1 MNDFDRVSTEEVAAG
16 GRLSPL
22 PPVILS
28 FLPQVCGTDNKTYDS
43 SCQLFAAKCNLEGTK
58 RGHRLHLDYTG
69 PCKREPRALGHFK
82 ALTKD

>member
-1 MNDFDRVSTEEVAAG
+1 MLSG
-16 GRLSPL
+16 GWLSPPL
-22 PPVILS
+22 SVILS

-69 PCKREPRALGHFK
+69 PCKREPQAPGHYK
-82 ALTKD
+82 VLTKD